1 MQIFNSRNIPQD
13 RLTTTDEKGNRVYIH
28 PADVQGKFKNLRIV
42 IHAIMILI
50 FLVLPFIQIKNHP
63 AILLDIAH
71 RKFAIFGIT
80 FWAHDAPLL
89 LFIFG
94 GSASA
99 LAFITAIW
107 GRIWCG
113 WACPQTVFIEQI
125 FRRIERWIEGDSI
138 ARRKLD
144 QENLNFEK
152 VFKKLIKWFFFLLI
166 ALVITHS
173 FLAYFVGAENLLK
186 MMQQSPSQNFTP
198 FLVMSLST
206 ALILFDF
213 GWFREQFCT
222 IVCPYGRFQSVLL
235 DSQSLVIT
243 YDEKRGEPRRDKK
256 ISENLEGDCVNCYRC
271 VEVCPTG
278 IDIRNGIQME
288 CIACT
293 ACIDACDT
301 VMKKLDRPLGLIRYD
316 SIARLKGRKNHFFR
330 SRTLAYLFL
339 LSLFIGGLG
348 WTITHRQQ
356 IEAVFVRSKEA
367 PYQQISTSEGNS
379 LFVNHY
385 KVDLSN
391 QSFETMNLYFQL
403 EATEKNRGIELVM
416 QNNPL
421 KIEAGKTVR
430 ADLFIKFPKN
440 ILSIG
445 KAFTELRL
453 SAASDHSKD
462 VFDRK
467 EKITLVGP
475 SL

>member
-1 MQIFNSRNIPQD
+1 
-13 RLTTTDEKGNRVYIH
+13 
-28 PADVQGKFKNLRIV
+28 
-42 IHAIMILI
+42 MILL
-50 FLVLPFIQIKNHP
+50 FLILPFIQIKGHP

-71 RKFAIFGIT
+71 RKFALFGIT

-89 LFIFG
+89 FFIFG
-94 GSASA
+94 GSALA
-99 LAFITAIW
+99 LAFITALW

-113 WACPQTVFIEQI
+113 WGCPQTVFIEQV

-152 VFKKLIKWFFFLLI
+152 FFNKLVKWFFFLLI
-166 ALVITHS
+166 SLVITHS

-186 MMQQSPSQNFTP
+186 MMQRSPSQNFTP

-206 ALILFDF
+206 LLILFDF

-243 YDEKRGEPRRDKK
+243 YDKKRGEPRRDKK
-256 ISENLEGDCVNCYRC
+256 ISENQEGDCVSCYRC

-316 SIARLKGRKNHFFR
+316 STARLKGRKNHFFR
-330 SRTLAYLFL
+330 PRTLVYLFL
-339 LSLFIGGLG
+339 LSLFVGGLG
-348 WTITHRQQ
+348 WTITHRQL
-356 IEAVFVRSKEA
+356 IEVVFVRSKEA

-385 KVDLSN
+385 KVDLSS
-391 QSFETMNLYFQL
+391 QSFETMNLHFQIE
-403 EATEKNRGIELVM
+403 EAEKNRGIELVM

-421 KIEAGKTVR
+421 PIEAGKNIR

-440 ILSIG
+440 ILSVG

-453 SAASDHSKD
+453 SASSDHSKD